1 MSDPD
6 DQPSNVKDLL
16 AEAKDA
22 SELMVDLAYAA
33 VFFNDE
39 KLAEEVEDLQ
49 QRLYGYLRRLRQ
61 FAILAARSPEDAEQ
75 MGDVL
80 WIAGAIEKIGD
91 AASDIARVIAARLGI
106 PDALRQDLRH
116 ADEIIGR
123 VRVREDAPCIG
134 RSLRD
139 LLLPSETGM
148 WLMAIRRG
156 DQWVFDPDADTVL
169 SEGDVLLFNGPEDG
183 VNLIREIAGAP
194 PLPEPPGGRPPGAHR
209 ARPGRRHPDRD
220 EELLR
225 GGRGARL
232 LGAAVPAPR
241 PGRGG
246 RRAGGAVRHPARR
259 AGVLGAEGR
268 ARRPATPTSCAG
280 CSAWLRGRDDLR
292 RGPRPDVADRAG
304 REAPPGHPD
313 GARGDRRGRRPRR

>member
-1 MSDPD
+1 MSDPGE
-6 DQPSNVKDLL
+6 QPSNVKDLL

-49 QRLYGYLRRLRQ
+49 ERLYGYLRRLRQ

-123 VRVREDAPCIG
+123 VRVREDPPCTG
-134 RSLRD
+134 PSLRD
-139 LLLPSETGM
+139 LLLPPETGM
-148 WLMAIRRG
+148 WRMPTRR
-156 DQWVFDPDADTVL
+156 V
-169 SEGDVLLFNGPEDG
+169 
-183 VNLIREIAGAP
+183 
-194 PLPEPPGGRPPGAHR
+194 
-209 ARPGRRHPDRD
+209 
-220 EELLR
+220 
-225 GGRGARL
+225 
-232 LGAAVPAPR
+232 
-241 PGRGG
+241 
-246 RRAGGAVRHPARR
+246 ARR
-259 AGVLGAEGR
+259 VLD
-268 ARRPATPTSCAG
+268 PA
-280 CSAWLRGRDDLR
+280 
-292 RGPRPDVADRAG
+292 
-304 REAPPGHPD
+304 
-313 GARGDRRGRRPRR
+313 

>member
-61 FAILAARSPEDAEQ
+61 FVILAARSPEDAEQ

-116 ADEIIGR
+116 ADEILGR

-183 VNLIREIAGAP
+183 VNLIRGGAGAP
-194 PLPEPPGGRPPGAHR
+194 AV
-209 ARPGRRHPDRD
+209 
-220 EELLR
+220 
-225 GGRGARL
+225 
-232 LGAAVPAPR
+232 AVP
-241 PGRGG
+241 
-246 RRAGGAVRHPARR
+246 PA
-259 AGVLGAEGR
+259 AEL
-268 ARRPATPTSCAG
+268 PA
-280 CSAWLRGRDDLR
+280 
-292 RGPRPDVADRAG
+292 
-304 REAPPGHPD
+304 
-313 GARGDRRGRRPRR
+313 